1 MAETFYSR
9 SMFFEQMHSSWQ
21 FALADTRDQLLLLE
35 MKLISGPEYA
45 PIQQRVM
52 RAFQNSMDDV
62 KVLIVGQDP
71 YPTRGH
77 AVGLSFAV
85 EPGTEPL
92 PKSLQNILIELR
104 DDLGKT
110 VSNNGDLSRWLP
122 EGVMLL
128 NRHLTV
134 PVGNAGGHMDLGWDA
149 FTDRA
154 VSALAERLGDQ
165 LVVILWGKEAQSL
178 ESLLGSAQIIKSAHP
193 SPLSARRG
201 FFGSKP
207 FSKANQA
214 LRDAGRL
221 PIDWSC

>member
-1 MAETFYSR
+1 
-9 SMFFEQMHSSWQ
+9 MFFEQMHPTWQ
-21 FALADTRDQLLLLE
+21 HALADTRDQLLLLE
-35 MKLISGPEYA
+35 MKLISAKNFSPME
-45 PIQQRVM
+45 QRVM

-85 EPGTEPL
+85 ENGTEPL
-92 PKSLQNILIELR
+92 PRSLQNILIELR

-134 PVGNAGGHMDLGWDA
+134 PVGQAGGHMDLGWAD

-154 VSALAERLGDQ
+154 VAALAQRLGQ
-165 LVVILWGKEAQSL
+165 KLVVILWGKEAQTL
-178 ESLLGSAQIIKSAHP
+178 EPLLGSAQIVKSAHP

-207 FSKANQA
+207 FSKANTA
-214 LRDAGRL
+214 LRSVGRV
-221 PIDWSC
+221 PVDWSC

>member
-1 MAETFYSR
+1 
-9 SMFFEQMHSSWQ
+9 MFFEQMHPTWQ
-21 FALADTRDQLLLLE
+21 LELADTRDQLLLLE
-35 MKLISGPEYA
+35 MKLIAGEAYA
-45 PIQQRVM
+45 PIPQRVM

-71 YPTRGH
+71 YPTPGH

-85 EPGTEPL
+85 EKDVDPL
-92 PKSLQNILIELR
+92 PRSLQNILQELKS
-104 DDLGKT
+104 DLGRT
-110 VSNNGDLSRWLP
+110 VSASGDLTRWLP

-134 PVGNAGGHMDLGWDA
+134 PLGRAGGHLELGWPS

-154 VSALAERLGDQ
+154 VSALAERLGEK

-178 ESLLGSAQIIKSAHP
+178 ERLLGSAQIIKSAHP

-207 FSKANQA
+207 FSKANDA
-214 LRDAGRL
+214 LRKVGRV

>member
-1 MAETFYSR
+1 
-9 SMFFEQMHSSWQ
+9 MFFEQMHSSWQ
-21 FALADTRDQLLLLE
+21 LALADARDQLLLLE
-35 MKLISGPEYA
+35 MKLISGIEYA
-45 PIQQRVM
+45 PIPQRVM
-52 RAFQNSMDDV
+52 RAFQNGMDDV

-77 AVGLSFAV
+77 AIGLSFAV
-85 EPGTEPL
+85 EQGTDPL
-92 PKSLQNILIELR
+92 PRSLQNILIELR

-134 PVGNAGGHMDLGWDA
+134 PVGNAGGHIDLGWA
-149 FTDRA
+149 NFTDQA
-154 VSALAERLGDQ
+154 VAALADRLGEK

-178 ESLLGSAQIIKSAHP
+178 EPLLGSAQIIKSAHP
-193 SPLSARRG
+193 SPLSAKRG

-207 FSKANQA
+207 FSKANDA
-214 LRDAGRL
+214 LRKVGRV
-221 PIDWSC
+221 PVDWSC

>member
-1 MAETFYSR
+1 
-9 SMFFEQMHSSWQ
+9 MFFEQMHPTWQ
-21 FALADTRDQLLLLE
+21 HALADTRDQLLLLE
-35 MKLISGPEYA
+35 MKLISDKNYSPME
-45 PIQQRVM
+45 QRVM

-77 AVGLSFAV
+77 AIGLSFAV
-85 EPGTEPL
+85 EKGTDPL
-92 PKSLQNILIELR
+92 PRSLQNILLELR

-110 VSNNGDLSRWLP
+110 VSNNGDLTRWLP

-134 PVGNAGGHMDLGWDA
+134 PVGQAGGHMDLGWGD

-154 VSALAERLGDQ
+154 VAALADRLGKK
-165 LVVILWGKEAQSL
+165 LVVILWGKEAQTL
-178 ESLLGSAQIIKSAHP
+178 EPLLGSAQIVKSAHP

-207 FSKANQA
+207 FSKANTA
-214 LRDAGRL
+214 LRSVGRV
-221 PIDWSC
+221 PVDWSC

>member
-1 MAETFYSR
+1 
-9 SMFFEQMHSSWQ
+9 MFFEQMHPTWRL
-21 FALADTRDQLLLLE
+21 ALADTYAHLLLLE
-35 MKLISGPEYA
+35 MKLISTGEYA

-77 AVGLSFAV
+77 AVGLAFAV
-85 EPGTEPL
+85 EPGTNPL
-92 PKSLQNILIELR
+92 PKSLQNMMTELR

-110 VSNNGDLSRWLP
+110 VSNNGDLTRWLP
-122 EGVMLL
+122 EGVMLM

-134 PVGNAGGHMDLGWDA
+134 PVGESGGHMDLGWDQ
-149 FTDRA
+149 FTNRA
-154 VSALAERLGDQ
+154 VEELAKRLGEK
-165 LVVILWGKEAQSL
+165 LIVILWGKEAQAL
-178 ESLLGSAQIIKSAHP
+178 EPLLGSAQIIKSAHP

-207 FSKANQA
+207 FSKANDA
-214 LRDAGRL
+214 LRRVGRL
-221 PIDWSC
+221 PVDWSC

>member
-1 MAETFYSR
+1 
-9 SMFFEQMHSSWQ
+9 MFFEQMHPTWRL
-21 FALADTRDQLLLLE
+21 ALADTYAQLLLLE

-45 PIQQRVM
+45 PIPQRVM
-52 RAFQNSMDDV
+52 RAFNNSMDDV

-71 YPTRGH
+71 YPTPGH
-77 AVGLSFAV
+77 AVGLAFAV
-85 EPGTEPL
+85 EQGVTPL
-92 PKSLQNILIELR
+92 PKSLQNMMTELR
-104 DDLGKT
+104 SDLGKT

-134 PVGNAGGHMDLGWDA
+134 PVGSSGGHFDLGWSA

-154 VSALAERLGDQ
+154 VAELAKRLGDK
-165 LVVILWGKEAQSL
+165 LIVILWGKEAQTL
-178 ESLLGSAQIIKSAHP
+178 EPLLGSAQIIKSAHP
-193 SPLSARRG
+193 SPLSAHRG

-207 FSKANQA
+207 FSKANDA
-214 LRDAGRL
+214 LRKIGRV

>member
-1 MAETFYSR
+1 
-9 SMFFEQMHSSWQ
+9 MFFEQMHPTWQ
-21 FALADTRDQLLLLE
+21 NALADTRDQLLLLE
-35 MKLISGPEYA
+35 MKLISDNNYSPME
-45 PIQQRVM
+45 QRVM

-85 EPGTEPL
+85 EKGTDPL
-92 PKSLQNILIELR
+92 PRSLQNILLELR
-104 DDLGKT
+104 EDLGKT

-134 PVGNAGGHMDLGWDA
+134 PVGQAGGHMELGWAD

-154 VSALAERLGDQ
+154 VAALADRLGKK

-178 ESLLGSAQIIKSAHP
+178 EPLLGSAQIVKSAHP

-207 FSKANQA
+207 FSKANDA
-214 LRDAGRL
+214 LRSVGRV
-221 PIDWSC
+221 PVDWSC

>member
-1 MAETFYSR
+1 
-9 SMFFEQMHSSWQ
+9 MFFEQMHPTWRL
-21 FALADTRDQLLLLE
+21 ALADTYAHLLLLE
-35 MKLISGPEYA
+35 MKLISAGEYA

-77 AVGLSFAV
+77 AVGLAFAV
-85 EPGTEPL
+85 EPGTNPL
-92 PKSLQNILIELR
+92 PKSLQNMMTELR

-110 VSNNGDLSRWLP
+110 VSNNGDLTRWLP
-122 EGVMLL
+122 EGVMLM

-134 PVGNAGGHMDLGWDA
+134 PVGESGGHMDLGWDQ
-149 FTDRA
+149 FTNRA
-154 VSALAERLGDQ
+154 VEELAKRLGEK
-165 LVVILWGKEAQSL
+165 LIVVLWGKEAQAL
-178 ESLLGSAQIIKSAHP
+178 EPLLGSAQIIKSAHP

-207 FSKANQA
+207 FSKANDA
-214 LRDAGRL
+214 LRRVGRL
-221 PIDWSC
+221 PVDWSC

>member
-1 MAETFYSR
+1 
-9 SMFFEQMHSSWQ
+9 MFFEQMHPTWQ
-21 FALADTRDQLLLLE
+21 NALADTRDQLLLLE
-35 MKLISGPEYA
+35 MKLISDKNYSPME
-45 PIQQRVM
+45 QRVM

-85 EPGTEPL
+85 EKGTDPL
-92 PKSLQNILIELR
+92 PRSLQNILLELR
-104 DDLGKT
+104 EDLGKT

-122 EGVMLL
+122 QGVMLL

-134 PVGNAGGHMDLGWDA
+134 PVGQPGGHMELGWAD

-154 VSALAERLGDQ
+154 VAALADRLGKK

-178 ESLLGSAQIIKSAHP
+178 EPLLGSAQIVKSAHP

-207 FSKANQA
+207 FSKANDA
-214 LRDAGRL
+214 LRSVGRV
-221 PIDWSC
+221 PVDWSC

>member
-1 MAETFYSR
+1 
-9 SMFFEQMHSSWQ
+9 MFFEQMHPSWQ
-21 FALADTRDQLLLLE
+21 LELADTRDQLLLLE
-35 MKLISGPEYA
+35 MKLIAGETYA
-45 PIQQRVM
+45 PIPQRVM

-71 YPTRGH
+71 YPTPGH

-85 EPGTEPL
+85 ERDVTPL
-92 PKSLQNILIELR
+92 PRSLQNILEELKS
-104 DDLGKT
+104 DLGRT
-110 VSNNGDLSRWLP
+110 VSATGDLTRWLP

-134 PVGNAGGHMDLGWDA
+134 PLGRTGGHIDIGWST

-154 VSALAERLGDQ
+154 VSALAERLGEK

-178 ESLLGSAQIIKSAHP
+178 EPLLGSAQIIKSAHP
-193 SPLSARRG
+193 SPLSASRG

-207 FSKANQA
+207 FSKANDA
-214 LRDAGRL
+214 LRKVGRV

>member
-1 MAETFYSR
+1 
-9 SMFFEQMHSSWQ
+9 MFFEQMHPTWQ
-21 FALADTRDQLLLLE
+21 HALADTRDQLLLLE
-35 MKLISGPEYA
+35 MKLISDKNYSPME
-45 PIQQRVM
+45 QRVM

-85 EPGTEPL
+85 EKGTDPL
-92 PKSLQNILIELR
+92 PRSLQNILIELR
-104 DDLGKT
+104 EDLGKT

-134 PVGNAGGHMDLGWDA
+134 PVGQAGGHMDLGWGD

-154 VSALAERLGDQ
+154 VAALAQRLGQ
-165 LVVILWGKEAQSL
+165 KLVVILWGKEAQTL
-178 ESLLGSAQIIKSAHP
+178 EPLLGSAQIVKSAHP

-207 FSKANQA
+207 FSKANTA
-214 LRDAGRL
+214 LRNVGRV
-221 PIDWSC
+221 PVDWSC

>member
-1 MAETFYSR
+1 
-9 SMFFEQMHSSWQ
+9 MFFEQMHPTWQ
-21 FALADTRDQLLLLE
+21 HALADTRDQLLLLE
-35 MKLISGPEYA
+35 MKLISDKNYSPME
-45 PIQQRVM
+45 QRVM

-85 EPGTEPL
+85 EKGTDPL
-92 PKSLQNILIELR
+92 PRSLQNILIELR
-104 DDLGKT
+104 EDLGKT

-134 PVGNAGGHMDLGWDA
+134 PVGQAGGHMDLGWGD

-154 VSALAERLGDQ
+154 VAALAQRLGQ
-165 LVVILWGKEAQSL
+165 KLVVILWGKEAQTL
-178 ESLLGSAQIIKSAHP
+178 EPLLGSAQIVKSAHP

-207 FSKANQA
+207 FSKANTA
-214 LRDAGRL
+214 LRSVGRV
-221 PIDWSC
+221 PVDWSC

>member
-1 MAETFYSR
+1 
-9 SMFFEQMHSSWQ
+9 MHPTWQ
-21 FALADTRDQLLLLE
+21 NALADTRDQLLLLE
-35 MKLISGPEYA
+35 MKLISDKNYSPME
-45 PIQQRVM
+45 QRVM

-85 EPGTEPL
+85 EKGTDPL
-92 PKSLQNILIELR
+92 PRSLQNILLELR
-104 DDLGKT
+104 EDLGKT

-134 PVGNAGGHMDLGWDA
+134 PVGQAGGHMELGWAD

-154 VSALAERLGDQ
+154 VAALADRLGKK

-178 ESLLGSAQIIKSAHP
+178 EPLLGSAQIVKSAHP

-207 FSKANQA
+207 FSKANDA
-214 LRDAGRL
+214 LRSVGRV
-221 PIDWSC
+221 PVDWSC

>member
-1 MAETFYSR
+1 
-9 SMFFEQMHSSWQ
+9 MFFEQMHPTWQ
-21 FALADTRDQLLLLE
+21 NALADTRDQLLLLE
-35 MKLISGPEYA
+35 MKLISDKNYSPME
-45 PIQQRVM
+45 QRVM

-85 EPGTEPL
+85 EKGTDPL
-92 PKSLQNILIELR
+92 PRSLQNILLELR
-104 DDLGKT
+104 EDLGKT

-134 PVGNAGGHMDLGWDA
+134 PVGQAGGHMELGWAD

-154 VSALAERLGDQ
+154 VEALADRLGKK

-178 ESLLGSAQIIKSAHP
+178 EPLLGSAQIVKSAHP

-207 FSKANQA
+207 FSKANDA
-214 LRDAGRL
+214 LRSVGRV
-221 PIDWSC
+221 PVDWSC

>member
-1 MAETFYSR
+1 
-9 SMFFEQMHSSWQ
+9 MFFEQMHPTWQ
-21 FALADTRDQLLLLE
+21 HALDDTRDQLLLLE
-35 MKLISGPEYA
+35 MKLISDKNYSPME
-45 PIQQRVM
+45 QRVM

-77 AVGLSFAV
+77 AIGLSFAV
-85 EPGTEPL
+85 EKGTDPL
-92 PKSLQNILIELR
+92 PRSLQNILLELR

-110 VSNNGDLSRWLP
+110 VSNNGDLTRWLP

-134 PVGNAGGHMDLGWDA
+134 PVGQAGGHMDLGWGD

-154 VSALAERLGDQ
+154 VAALADRLGKK
-165 LVVILWGKEAQSL
+165 LVVILWGKEAQTL
-178 ESLLGSAQIIKSAHP
+178 EPLIGSAQIVKSAHP

-207 FSKANQA
+207 FSKANEA
-214 LRDAGRL
+214 LRSVGRV
-221 PIDWSC
+221 PVDWSC

>member
-1 MAETFYSR
+1 
-9 SMFFEQMHSSWQ
+9 MFFEQMHPTWQ
-21 FALADTRDQLLLLE
+21 NALADTRDQLLLLE
-35 MKLISGPEYA
+35 MKLISDKNYSPME
-45 PIQQRVM
+45 QRVM

-85 EPGTEPL
+85 EKGTDPL
-92 PKSLQNILIELR
+92 PRSLQNILLELR
-104 DDLGKT
+104 EDLGKT
-110 VSNNGDLSRWLP
+110 VSNKGDLSRWLP

-134 PVGNAGGHMDLGWDA
+134 PVGQSGGHMDLGWAD

-154 VSALAERLGDQ
+154 VAALADRLGKK

-178 ESLLGSAQIIKSAHP
+178 EPLLGSAQIVKSAHP

-207 FSKANQA
+207 FSKANDA
-214 LRDAGRL
+214 LRSVGRV
-221 PIDWSC
+221 PVDWSC

>member
-1 MAETFYSR
+1 
-9 SMFFEQMHSSWQ
+9 MFFEQMHSSWQ
-21 FALADTRDQLLLLE
+21 LALADARDQLLLLE
-35 MKLISGPEYA
+35 MKLISGIEYA
-45 PIQQRVM
+45 PIPQRVM
-52 RAFQNSMDDV
+52 RAFQNGMDDV

-77 AVGLSFAV
+77 AIGLSFAV
-85 EPGTEPL
+85 EQGTDPL
-92 PKSLQNILIELR
+92 PRSLQNILIELR

-134 PVGNAGGHMDLGWDA
+134 PVGNAGGHMDLGWSN
-149 FTDRA
+149 FTDQA
-154 VSALAERLGDQ
+154 VAALADRLGEK

-178 ESLLGSAQIIKSAHP
+178 EPLLGSAQIIKSAHP
-193 SPLSARRG
+193 SPLSAKRG

-207 FSKANQA
+207 FSKANDA
-214 LRDAGRL
+214 LRKVGRV
-221 PIDWSC
+221 PVDWSC

>member
-1 MAETFYSR
+1 
-9 SMFFEQMHSSWQ
+9 MFFEQMHPSWQ
-21 FALADTRDQLLLLE
+21 LELADTRDQLLLLE
-35 MKLISGPEYA
+35 MKLIAGETYA
-45 PIQQRVM
+45 PIPQRVM

-71 YPTRGH
+71 YPTPGH

-85 EPGTEPL
+85 EKDVTPL
-92 PKSLQNILIELR
+92 PRSLQNILEELKS
-104 DDLGKT
+104 DLGRT
-110 VSNNGDLSRWLP
+110 VSATGDLTRWLP

-134 PVGNAGGHMDLGWDA
+134 PLGRAGGHIDLGWST

-154 VSALAERLGDQ
+154 VSALAERLGEK

-178 ESLLGSAQIIKSAHP
+178 EPLLGSAQIIKSAHP
-193 SPLSARRG
+193 SPLSASRG

-207 FSKANQA
+207 FSKANDA
-214 LRDAGRL
+214 LRMVGRV

>member
-1 MAETFYSR
+1 
-9 SMFFEQMHSSWQ
+9 MFFEQMHPTWRL
-21 FALADTRDQLLLLE
+21 ALADTYAHLLLLE
-35 MKLISGPEYA
+35 MKLISAGEYA

-77 AVGLSFAV
+77 AVGLAFAV
-85 EPGTEPL
+85 EPGTNPL
-92 PKSLQNILIELR
+92 PKSLQNMMTELR

-110 VSNNGDLSRWLP
+110 VSNNGDLTRWLP
-122 EGVMLL
+122 EGVMLM

-134 PVGNAGGHMDLGWDA
+134 PVRESGGHMDLGWDQ
-149 FTDRA
+149 FTNRA
-154 VSALAERLGDQ
+154 VEELAKRLGEK
-165 LVVILWGKEAQSL
+165 LIVVLWGKEAQAL
-178 ESLLGSAQIIKSAHP
+178 EPLLGSAQIIKSAHP

-207 FSKANQA
+207 FSKANDA
-214 LRDAGRL
+214 LRRVGRL
-221 PIDWSC
+221 PVDWSC

>member
-1 MAETFYSR
+1 
-9 SMFFEQMHSSWQ
+9 MFFEQMHSSWQ
-21 FALADTRDQLLLLE
+21 LALADARDQLLLLE
-35 MKLISGPEYA
+35 MKLISGIEYA
-45 PIQQRVM
+45 PIPQRVM

-77 AVGLSFAV
+77 AIGLSFAV
-85 EPGTEPL
+85 EHGTDPL
-92 PKSLQNILIELR
+92 PRSLQNILIELR

-134 PVGNAGGHMDLGWDA
+134 PVGNAGGHIDLGWAA
-149 FTDRA
+149 FTDQA
-154 VSALAERLGDQ
+154 VAALADRLGEK

-178 ESLLGSAQIIKSAHP
+178 EPLLGSAQIIRSAHP
-193 SPLSARRG
+193 SPLSAKRG

-207 FSKANQA
+207 FSKANDA
-214 LRDAGRL
+214 LRKVGRV
-221 PIDWSC
+221 PVDWSC

>member
-1 MAETFYSR
+1 
-9 SMFFEQMHSSWQ
+9 MFFEQMHPTWQ
-21 FALADTRDQLLLLE
+21 NALADTRDQLLLLE
-35 MKLISGPEYA
+35 MKLISDKNYSPME
-45 PIQQRVM
+45 QRVM

-85 EPGTEPL
+85 EKGTDPL
-92 PKSLQNILIELR
+92 PRSLQNILLELR
-104 DDLGKT
+104 EDLGKT
-110 VSNNGDLSRWLP
+110 VSNDGDLSRWLP

-134 PVGNAGGHMDLGWDA
+134 PVGQAGGHMELGWAD

-154 VSALAERLGDQ
+154 VAALADRLGKK

-178 ESLLGSAQIIKSAHP
+178 EPLLGSAQIVKSAHP

-207 FSKANQA
+207 FSKANDA
-214 LRDAGRL
+214 LRSVGRV
-221 PIDWSC
+221 PVDWSC